1 MANRLIDGLLILV
14 WGLALF
20 LFRWFVPGD
29 TYMYYIAALT
39 FAFLALTVLS
49 MRSRAFKH
57 LWHVFFAFAI
67 SGLVLTLNMV
77 IVPLARMVFGLSKSM
92 VDGYAW
98 LMLVE
103 AAVTVLTIVLFV
115 KFQGK
120 SLKSLYLKRGNLK
133 LGLAWGLL
141 GLVAVV
147 VASVAAVQFL
157 FQGTDLTLASLGAW
171 APWIALAVLSIAPKE
186 ELQFRGLFLKRYEKL
201 MGPDLAN
208 LLQALIFTSTGFRE
222 EYLAFV
228 PSRFMP
234 PFLLMTFML
243 GLALGALM
251 QKTDSLLGSVLIRAA
266 ASIPVVIGI
275 FASL

>member
-1 MANRLIDGLLILV
+1 VANRLIDGLLILV

-20 LFRWFVPGD
+20 MFRWFVPEE

-49 MRSRAFKH
+49 MRSRAIKH
-57 LWHVFFAFAI
+57 LWPVFFAFAI

-77 IVPLARMVFGLSKSM
+77 IVPLTMMFFGISKSM
-92 VDGYAW
+92 IDGYAW
-98 LMLVE
+98 IMLVE

-115 KFQGK
+115 KLQGE
-120 SLKSLYLKRGNLK
+120 SLKSLYLKRGNLR
-133 LGLAWGLL
+133 LGLAWGLS

-147 VASVAAVQFL
+147 AASVVAVQFL

-171 APWIALAVLSIAPKE
+171 APWIALAVLSSAPKE

-201 MGPDLAN
+201 MGLDLAN
-208 LLQALIFTSTGFRE
+208 LLQALIFISTGFRE
-222 EYLAFV
+222 EYLAFL
-228 PSRFMP
+228 PSTFLP
-234 PFLLMTFML
+234 PFLLMIFIL

-251 QKTDSLLGSVLIRAA
+251 QKTDSLLGSVLIRAG